1 MILFDTA
8 WMVKNGSFA
17 LTLHPLGI
25 NRKNKPLV
33 GNSGVLQHS
42 SYKQL
47 SIVILGVFNEGLDN
61 AETTGEILNIK
72 QHME

>member
-1 MILFDTA
+1 
-8 WMVKNGSFA
+8 MVKNGNFA
-17 LTLHPLGI
+17 LTLYLLGI

-42 SYKQL
+42 NYKYL
-47 SIVILGVFNEGLDN
+47 DTVVLGAFNDGLDN

-72 QHME
+72 QDVE